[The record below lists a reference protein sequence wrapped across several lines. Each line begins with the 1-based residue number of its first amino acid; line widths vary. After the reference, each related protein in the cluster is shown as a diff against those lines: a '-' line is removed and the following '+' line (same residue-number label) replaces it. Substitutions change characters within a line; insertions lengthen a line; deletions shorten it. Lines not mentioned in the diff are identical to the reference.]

1 VAYCRALITVAR
13 GHGPEFLSN
22 PSLRLRAYLLG
33 TKAEVEEIKTSASK
47 ALEVNANK
55 NNQQS
60 KVIKIVLSEENLTE
74 KLNQLSALSGKDCE
88 FATAY
93 YLAQL
98 SKEERTSDEI
108 RLIQL
113 KQALFSKPKNIEK
126 AIAIIASLPAK
137 LGKQAKI
144 QTFLGLAHYFDG
156 KIDLSIK
163 TLSAISANSGDQE
176 SKLWEEN
183 AKSMAGGIQ
192 FVDSRKKLFLES
204 LENAMSQLSQDNDSI
219 YLELIWD
226 TENKMD
232 DGIYTAFISAS
243 KEKEMFE
250 IQLRI
255 GRTTIFAYRADRDSA
270 SIFSS
275 EDNSTIAFKTSGAI
289 PIPNFAI
296 KRDVNSGGFNF
307 NFNLNF
313 APNFAPLLGEGE
325 KFLENPYISTNK
337 GRDVL
342 LSHFLNQ
349 GGYWFLPPAPV
360 SGGNAHFLSSINPD
374 QPEAKKIE
382 IVFDLRNNL
391 KSIDMGKL
399 KFRNISLG
407 DSGVLDMA
415 PGWPDGKTIDA
426 EKFDFPLLM
435 KIIQKLSDLV
445 GS

>member
-1 VAYCRALITVAR
+1 
-13 GHGPEFLSN
+13 
-22 PSLRLRAYLLG
+22 
-33 TKAEVEEIKTSASK
+33 
-47 ALEVNANK
+47 
-55 NNQQS
+55 
-60 KVIKIVLSEENLTE
+60 
-74 KLNQLSALSGKDCE
+74 
-88 FATAY
+88 
-93 YLAQL
+93 
-98 SKEERTSDEI
+98 
-108 RLIQL
+108 
-113 KQALFSKPKNIEK
+113 
-126 AIAIIASLPAK
+126 
-137 LGKQAKI
+137 
-144 QTFLGLAHYFDG
+144 
-156 KIDLSIK
+156 
-163 TLSAISANSGDQE
+163 
-176 SKLWEEN
+176 
-183 AKSMAGGIQ
+183 MAGGIQ

-204 LENAMSQLSQDNDSI
+204 LENAMSQLSQENDSI

-250 IQLRI
+250 IQLRNGERI
-255 GRTTIFAYRADRDSA
+255 IFAYRADRDSA

-289 PIPNFAI
+289 PIPNFDI

-337 GRDVL
+337 GREVL
-342 LSHFLNQ
+342 LSYFLNQ
-349 GGYWFLPPAPV
+349 GGFWFLPPSPV

-374 QPEAKKIE
+374 QPEAEKIE

-399 KFRNISLG
+399 KFRNISVGDKSVLG
-407 DSGVLDMA
+407 MA
-415 PGWPDGKTIDA
+415 PGWPDGKTVNA

>member
-1 VAYCRALITVAR
+1 
-13 GHGPEFLSN
+13 
-22 PSLRLRAYLLG
+22 
-33 TKAEVEEIKTSASK
+33 
-47 ALEVNANK
+47 
-55 NNQQS
+55 
-60 KVIKIVLSEENLTE
+60 
-74 KLNQLSALSGKDCE
+74 
-88 FATAY
+88 
-93 YLAQL
+93 
-98 SKEERTSDEI
+98 
-108 RLIQL
+108 
-113 KQALFSKPKNIEK
+113 
-126 AIAIIASLPAK
+126 
-137 LGKQAKI
+137 
-144 QTFLGLAHYFDG
+144 
-156 KIDLSIK
+156 
-163 TLSAISANSGDQE
+163 
-176 SKLWEEN
+176 
-183 AKSMAGGIQ
+183 MAGGIQ

-204 LENAMSQLSQDNDSI
+204 LENAMSQLNQENDSI

-250 IQLRI
+250 IQLRN
-255 GRTTIFAYRADRDSA
+255 GERTIFAYRADRDSA

-289 PIPNFAI
+289 PIPNFDI

-337 GRDVL
+337 GREVL
-342 LSHFLNQ
+342 LSYFLNQ
-349 GGYWFLPPAPV
+349 GGFWFLPPSPV

-374 QPEAKKIE
+374 QPEAEKIE

-399 KFRNISLG
+399 KFRNISVGDKSVLG
-407 DSGVLDMA
+407 MA
-415 PGWPDGKTIDA
+415 PGWPDGKTVTA

-435 KIIQKLSDLV
+435 KIIKKLSDLV

>member
-1 VAYCRALITVAR
+1 
-13 GHGPEFLSN
+13 
-22 PSLRLRAYLLG
+22 
-33 TKAEVEEIKTSASK
+33 
-47 ALEVNANK
+47 LELNANK

-93 YLAQL
+93 YLSQL

-126 AIAIIASLPAK
+126 ALAIIASLPAK

-156 KIDLSIK
+156 KTDLSIK

-204 LENAMSQLSQDNDSI
+204 LENAMSQLSQENDSI

-232 DGIYTAFISAS
+232 DGVYTAFISAS

-250 IQLRI
+250 IQLRN
-255 GRTTIFAYRADRDSA
+255 G
-270 SIFSS
+270 
-275 EDNSTIAFKTSGAI
+275 
-289 PIPNFAI
+289 
-296 KRDVNSGGFNF
+296 
-307 NFNLNF
+307 
-313 APNFAPLLGEGE
+313 
-325 KFLENPYISTNK
+325 
-337 GRDVL
+337 
-342 LSHFLNQ
+342 
-349 GGYWFLPPAPV
+349 
-360 SGGNAHFLSSINPD
+360 
-374 QPEAKKIE
+374 
-382 IVFDLRNNL
+382 
-391 KSIDMGKL
+391 
-399 KFRNISLG
+399 
-407 DSGVLDMA
+407 
-415 PGWPDGKTIDA
+415 
-426 EKFDFPLLM
+426 
-435 KIIQKLSDLV
+435 
-445 GS
+445 